1 MTTDKAMTTGK
12 AATNAR
18 IKVLTSNSMRAVM
31 DELGP
36 QFERASGR
44 RISISCDPA
53 KLMLSRIRSGEPADV
68 AILGS
73 GVIDELAKEGRIA
86 ADTCVVLARC
96 GIGMAVR
103 AGAAKPDIGSVEAF
117 KRTLVGAKSI
127 AYTID
132 GASGMHFAGLIER
145 LGIAGNLK
153 ASARRRSGGLIGE
166 LVASG
171 EAEIAIQQIPELM
184 AVTGIDLVGPIPA
197 ELQKI
202 TVVSAGVF
210 SDARE
215 PQAARALI
223 EFLSTSA
230 AVDVIRSKG
239 LEPAGKNK

>member
-1 MTTDKAMTTGK
+1 MTNDKA
-12 AATNAR
+12 A

-36 QFERASGR
+36 QFGRASGHK
-44 RISISCDPA
+44 ISISYDPA
-53 KLMLSRIRSGEPADV
+53 KLMLNRIRSGEPADI

-73 GVIDELAKEGRIA
+73 GAIDELAKEGLIA
-86 ADTCVVLARC
+86 ADTCAVVARC

-103 AGAAKPDIGSVEAF
+103 AGAVKPDIGSVEAF
-117 KRTLVGAKSI
+117 KRTLLDAKSI

-132 GASGMHFAGLIER
+132 GASGMHFARLIER

-153 ASARRRSGGLIGE
+153 DSARRRSGGLIGE
-166 LVASG
+166 LVAGG

-210 SDARE
+210 RDARE

-223 EFLSTSA
+223 GFLSTPVAASA
-230 AVDVIRSKG
+230 IRSKG
-239 LEPAGKNK
+239 LEPAGENE

>member
-1 MTTDKAMTTGK
+1 MTTDKA
-12 AATNAR
+12 A

-44 RISISCDPA
+44 KISISYDPA
-53 KLMLSRIRSGEPADV
+53 KLMLNRIRSGEPADV

-73 GVIDELAKEGRIA
+73 GAIDELAEEGRIA
-86 ADTCVVLARC
+86 ADTCVVVARC

-103 AGAAKPDIGSVEAF
+103 AGAVKPDIASVAAF
-117 KRTLVGAKSI
+117 KRTLLSAKSI

-145 LGIAGNLK
+145 LGIAQNLK
-153 ASARRRSGGLIGE
+153 ESARRRSGGLIGE

-202 TVVSAGVF
+202 TLVSAGVF
-210 SDARE
+210 RDALE

-223 EFLSTSA
+223 GFLSTPVAA
-230 AVDVIRSKG
+230 AVISSKG
-239 LEPAGKNK
+239 LEPTGEHA

>member
-1 MTTDKAMTTGK
+1 MTTHQAGGD
-12 AATNAR
+12 AR

-31 DELGP
+31 DELVP
-36 QFERASGR
+36 QFERASAH
-44 RISISCDPA
+44 RISISYDPA

-86 ADTCVVLARC
+86 ADTCAALARC

-145 LGIAGNLK
+145 LGIAENLK
-153 ASARRRSGGLIGE
+153 TSARRRSGGLIGE
-166 LVASG
+166 LVANG

-184 AVTGIDLVGPIPA
+184 AVPGVDLVGPIPA

-202 TVVSAGVF
+202 TVVSAGILR
-210 SDARE
+210 DASN
-215 PQAARALI
+215 PHAARALI
-223 EFLSTSA
+223 GFLSTSA

-239 LEPAGKNK
+239 LEPAGEKM

>member
-1 MTTDKAMTTGK
+1 MTTGK
-12 AATNAR
+12 TA

-36 QFERASGR
+36 QFERASGHK
-44 RISISCDPA
+44 ISISYDPA
-53 KLMLSRIRSGEPADV
+53 KLMLNRIRSGEPADV

-73 GVIDELAKEGRIA
+73 GAIDELAKEGLIA
-86 ADTCVVLARC
+86 ADTCAIVARC

-103 AGAAKPDIGSVEAF
+103 AGAAKPDIASVEAF
-117 KRTLVGAKSI
+117 KRTLLGAKSI

-132 GASGMHFAGLIER
+132 GMHFAGLIER
-145 LGIAGNLK
+145 LGIAGSLK
-153 ASARRRSGGLIGE
+153 DSSRRRSGGLIGE

-184 AVTGIDLVGPIPA
+184 AVTGIDLVGPIPP

-202 TVVSAGVF
+202 TLVSAGVF
-210 SDARE
+210 RDALE

-223 EFLSTSA
+223 GFLSTPVA
-230 AVDVIRSKG
+230 AAVIRSKG
-239 LEPAGKNK
+239 LEPAGENE